1 MKLRPTRNRVV
12 IKYLKVENKTKGGIL
27 LPNNKEK
34 PQTTGIVVATSTDD
48 LGELLNKDDIVLF
61 GKYVGTPVKIQD
73 EDFVI
78 MNYKDI
84 IAVIEK

>member
-1 MKLRPTRNRVV
+1 MNLRPTRNRVV
-12 IKYLKVENKTKGGIL
+12 IKYLEVENKTSGGIL
-27 LPNNKEK
+27 LPIDKEK
-34 PQTTGIVVATSTDD
+34 QPTTGVVIAAGKDD
-48 LGELLNKDDIVLF
+48 LGEQLYKDDIVLF
-61 GKYVGTPVKIQD
+61 GKYAGTPVKIQN

>member
-12 IKYLKVENKTKGGIL
+12 IKYTEIKEKSAGGII
-27 LPNNKEK
+27 LPEDSKK
-34 PQTTGIVVATSTDD
+34 QPTTGVVIASGLDD
-48 LGELLNKDDIVLF
+48 LGEKLNEGDLVLF
-61 GKYVGTPVKIQD
+61 GKFSGTKVTIQN

-84 IAVIEK
+84 MAVIEK